1 MQAQT
6 GFCAVRLNSFM
17 VGFLFQ
23 VLTGRPLSEHEL
35 ETKNAQLRRKVSSV
49 EDEKACLQLENRQL
63 LGELEAVQLEL
74 ASYKIKV

>member
-1 MQAQT
+1 
-6 GFCAVRLNSFM
+6 M